1 MNAAILDEDAD
12 KNTDKGLDRGL
23 ADARGR
29 LVRLCLA
36 TGETKPTAEMIRYVV
51 APDGAIVP
59 DLSRKLPGRGAWV
72 SATNA
77 ALKTAIER
85 KLFSRA
91 FRGKGKAERDLPQL
105 VERLLERA
113 ALDALSLANKAG
125 QAVTGF
131 EKVKVTLAGERLAA
145 LLHAS
150 DASEDGRHKLNALAK
165 NADSE
170 APVEIRLFSGEQLDL
185 ALGRSNVVHAAL
197 LDHAASRAFLANCL
211 KYQRWRETGPRADNN
226 TDRSRG
232 GQ

>member
-1 MNAAILDEDAD
+1 MSAAILDEDED
-12 KNTDKGLDRGL
+12 KQTDKGLDKGL

-29 LVRLCLA
+29 LVRLCLS
-36 TGETKPTAEMIRYVV
+36 TGETKPVAEMIRYVV

-77 ALKTAIER
+77 ALERAIER

-105 VERLLERA
+105 VERLLQRA
-113 ALDALSLANKAG
+113 ALDALSIANKAG
-125 QAVTGF
+125 QAITGY
-131 EKVKVTLAGERLAA
+131 EKIGETLSGKRVFA

-150 DASEDGRHKLNALAK
+150 DASEDGRSKLNSRAK
-165 NADSE
+165 SLLSE

-211 KYQRWRETGPRADNN
+211 KFQRWRETGPRADNH
-226 TDRSRG
+226 TDR
-232 GQ
+232 